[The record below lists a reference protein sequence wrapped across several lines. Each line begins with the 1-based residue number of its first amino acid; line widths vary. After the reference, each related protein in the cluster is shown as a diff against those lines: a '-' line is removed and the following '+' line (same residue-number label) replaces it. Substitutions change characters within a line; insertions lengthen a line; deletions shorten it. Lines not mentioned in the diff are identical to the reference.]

1 MLPLVRQSLTNPR
14 DAALRIL
21 GAGPSAALGLQGIGL
36 VAALGGLMVGVLS
49 GGRLEL
55 PTVGGSVALSPLA
68 YAAVLFLTLVLGS
81 VALASAG
88 RALGGTGTVGGALAL
103 VAWLQAI
110 DLGLQVIGI
119 AAMILLPPLAPLVA
133 LAGLAILIW
142 CVLGFVQALHGVG
155 PGRALGTI
163 LLAMLGLGVTL
174 AVLLGLSG
182 LGATPDV

>member
-14 DAALRIL
+14 DAALRL
-21 GAGPSAALGLQGIGL
+21 LASEPSAALGLQGIAL
-36 VAALGGLMVGVLS
+36 VAVLGGLLVGVLS

-55 PTVGGSVALSPLA
+55 PTVQGTVALGPLA
-68 YAAVLFLTLVLGS
+68 YAAVLLVTLALGA

-88 RALGGTGTVGGALAL
+88 RALGGTGTVAGALAL

-110 DLGLQVIGI
+110 DLGLQVVGI
-119 AAMILLPPLAPLVA
+119 AAVVLLPPLAPLIA
-133 LAGLAILIW
+133 LGGLVLLLW
-142 CVLGFVQALHGVG
+142 CLVGFVQALHGLG

-163 LLAMLGLGVTL
+163 LLALLGLGVTL